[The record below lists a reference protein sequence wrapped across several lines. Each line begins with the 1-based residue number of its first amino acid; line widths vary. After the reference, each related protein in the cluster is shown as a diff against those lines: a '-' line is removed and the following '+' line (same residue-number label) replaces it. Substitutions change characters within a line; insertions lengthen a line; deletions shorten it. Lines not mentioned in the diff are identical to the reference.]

1 MRFDR
6 KLSASYLWRY
16 AIATGAFLTTIL
28 LSTGCSHEAAG
39 AIPGATGHAKVIFDK
54 PVALTIDGGS
64 CQVDGKGSVG
74 ANFNNQFAFN
84 IGPATVGADALGM
97 SKAPYKGPGTYHK
110 VIITGYV
117 KGKISIGGLGTIVVH
132 SDIQTGT
139 FVTDDGKAAGSWDC
153 GSPLR

>member
-1 MRFDR
+1 MKFDR
-6 KLSASYLWRY
+6 RFRVSYLRRY
-16 AIATGAFLTTIL
+16 ALATCMFLTMIW
-28 LSTGCSHEAAG
+28 LSTGCSHNAAG
-39 AIPGATGHAKVIFDK
+39 AIPDTKGQARVIFDK

-64 CQVDGKGSVG
+64 CKVDGKGSVG

-84 IGPATVGADALGM
+84 IGPATIGADALGM
-97 SKAPYKGPGTYHK
+97 SKAPYTGPGTYHK

-132 SDIQTGT
+132 PDVQTGS

-153 GSPLR
+153 GNPLK